1 MPNNQEIAPPNNTV
15 SAAGAKP
22 SEASGSPCMICGSSS
37 LSYCRKEAYHQSWEI
52 RRCVACGHGFVSNRP
67 TLELLGAIYATE
79 ESHHTL
85 PEGEDRDVDAA
96 DSKSLARSIHQ
107 IYLKSGT
114 RSPNDSPR
122 SLDVGAGSGR
132 FSRQLAKFGFKP
144 TLIDLDP
151 RAERAASRIPGV
163 QFYRTSFE
171 ELTDPGPYD
180 AIIMSQVLEHS
191 LDPVDWLRRAA
202 LLLTPGGVLAVAV
215 PNFGGIYR
223 MLGARDP
230 FLNPPVHL
238 NFFTA
243 GSLRMAFAGAG
254 LNPVHLDSRSEIS
267 SCSGGGK
274 RKWIGRI
281 WNAFSWVLNPT
292 RKGIILRG
300 FATRPNSQ

>member
-1 MPNNQEIAPPNNTV
+1 MPENQQSALSNTPQT
-15 SAAGAKP
+15 SAVAKP
-22 SEASGSPCMICGSSS
+22 SDSACMICASPSP
-37 LSYCRKEAYHQSWEI
+37 LFCRKDAYDQVWEI
-52 RRCVACGHGFVSNRP
+52 HRCFACGHGFVSNRP
-67 TLELLGAIYATE
+67 TLAALGEIYALQ

-85 PEGEDRDVDAA
+85 PEGEDRDAEAA
-96 DSKSLARSIHQ
+96 DCKSLAQAIHR
-107 IYLKSGT
+107 IYLKSGP
-114 RSPNDSPR
+114 RLSSDSPR

-151 RAERAASRIPGV
+151 RAERAAARIAGV
-163 QFYRTSFE
+163 QFYRTAFE
-171 ELTDPGPYD
+171 DLTDLGPYD

-202 LLLTPGGVLAVAV
+202 TILSPGGVLAVAV

-223 MLGARDP
+223 LLGDRDP
-230 FLNPPVHL
+230 FIIPPVHL

-243 GSLRMAFAGAG
+243 ASLRMAFAKAG
-254 LNPVHLDSRSEIS
+254 LNSVYLDSRSEIS
-267 SCSGGGK
+267 LGSGGGK
-274 RKWIGRI
+274 RQWIARI

-292 RKGIILRG
+292 RAGIILRG